1 MLVCRAKKGVEM
13 PKTIPVLIVLL
24 LANLA
29 VADGG
34 GLSRLQELAK
44 KAGASRE
51 TKTQEKVVRPLP
63 DSVIK
68 LEGIQG
74 LASDP
79 CWGHD
84 NKSILFTLAGERTSK
99 ILRKSIDGEE
109 LEVLVESPY
118 YSADQPD
125 LSPDGRYL
133 AYRSKRHD
141 HRGIWIRRL
150 EDGEEGKLTPDLEV
164 LENSPVW
171 SPSGMKLY
179 FESRKKG
186 SNQSKGMVSNR
197 NGDNLRTLSGDRGEH
212 SHPAASRDGKKVAW
226 IHRWG
231 PMSQILISQTQIRGL
246 AKTLPLYDIL
256 LSSMDWTPDSRRLIV
271 SYANQDSP
279 EKGYDLGLLN
289 PDTGKLEPLL
299 DLDPSIICPR
309 LSPDGS
315 KVVFQSYGSGQSGLM
330 IYSLPD
336 SLAPERKQP

>member
-1 MLVCRAKKGVEM
+1 M
-13 PKTIPVLIVLL
+13 PKTIPVLIILL

-34 GLSRLQELAK
+34 GLSRLQELAR
-44 KAGASRE
+44 KAQASGD
-51 TKTQEKVVRPLP
+51 KVKQEEVVRPLP
-63 DSVIK
+63 ASVTR

-84 NKSILFTLAGERTSK
+84 SKSILFTLAGERTSK
-99 ILRKSIDGEE
+99 ILRKSLDSEE
-109 LEVLVESPY
+109 LEILLESPY

-125 LSPDGRYL
+125 LSPDGRHL

-164 LENSPVW
+164 LESSPVW
-171 SPSGMKLY
+171 SPTGMKLY

-197 NGDNLRTLSGDRGEH
+197 NGDNLRTLSGERGEH
-212 SHPAASRDGKKVAW
+212 SHPAASPDGEKVAW

-231 PMSQILISQTQIRGL
+231 PMSQILISQTRIRTL
-246 AKTLPLYDIL
+246 AKPLPLYDIL
-256 LSSMDWTPDSRRLIV
+256 LSTMDWTADSRRLIV
-271 SYANQDSP
+271 SYAHQDSL
-279 EKGYDLGLLN
+279 EKGFDLGLLDPEN
-289 PDTGKLEPLL
+289 GKLELLL
-299 DLDPSIICPR
+299 DLDPSIVSPR

-315 KVVFQSYGSGQSGLM
+315 KVVFQSYGSGQSGIM

-336 SLAPERKQP
+336 SLAPERIQP